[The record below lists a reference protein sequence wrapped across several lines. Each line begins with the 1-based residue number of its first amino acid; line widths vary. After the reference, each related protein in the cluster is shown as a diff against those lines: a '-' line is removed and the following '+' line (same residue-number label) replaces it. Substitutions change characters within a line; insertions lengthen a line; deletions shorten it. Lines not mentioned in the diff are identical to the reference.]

1 MLLSMIQVRV
11 LAFGALKDAL
21 GPHAAEVAL
30 REGATV
36 SDLVAQLSLNYPHAM
51 LRGIA
56 VSVNAEYASATHVLR
71 QGDEVGLLPPVSG
84 GTACPSETSCG
95 FSQGGKAE

>member
-1 MLLSMIQVRV
+1 MIQVRV

-21 GPHAAEVAL
+21 GPNATEVLL
-30 REGATV
+30 REDSTV
-36 SDLVAQLSLNYPHAM
+36 SDLVAHLSTNYPHAM

-56 VSVNAEYASATHVLR
+56 VSINAEYASATHVLR

-84 GTACPSETSCG
+84 GSLCPLEVSCEL
-95 FSQGGKAE
+95 SAEGEAE